1 QQADQDGDD
10 GNHDQQLD
18 QREATPPSKD
28 AEDWHEDTSWKK
40 QRRRENGER
49 SRKRE
54 RGRASRTRVN
64 RWAGEDCESRS
75 HSRQQPQSTLSLG
88 KPGLSPGRS
97 PRGGR
102 PLERYRFELDLE
114 WDLLPLDL
122 RPRRTDRN

>member
-1 QQADQDGDD
+1 MKEDAAAADQLPADRPGIVAQARRHSAIVLVSTVLDRYCHLAQVAAARDPETGLTHLLDSGEQQADQDGDD

-54 RGRASRTRVN
+54 RG
-64 RWAGEDCESRS
+64 
-75 HSRQQPQSTLSLG
+75 
-88 KPGLSPGRS
+88 
-97 PRGGR
+97 
-102 PLERYRFELDLE
+102 
-114 WDLLPLDL
+114 
-122 RPRRTDRN
+122 